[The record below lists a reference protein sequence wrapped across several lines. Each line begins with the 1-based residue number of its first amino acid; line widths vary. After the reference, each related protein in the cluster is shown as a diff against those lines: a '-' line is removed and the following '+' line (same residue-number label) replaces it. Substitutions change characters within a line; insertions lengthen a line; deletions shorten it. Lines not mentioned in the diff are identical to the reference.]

1 MGGDSHPYR
10 ARQIS
15 RAPRARGAP
24 GPTRSVP
31 LLVRVPPCGA
41 GQIPRERRASA
52 ALGKSPALPAHVPR
66 SPPPVPCHFSCASH
80 RAALGKSPA
89 LPAHVPRS
97 PPPVPCHSRARPTAR
112 RRPTSRAPRACAPL
126 RRRPCEA
133 VPLRVPSGWGAP
145 VPLPEARPAA
155 RALQSAGYPANPLKN
170 NIECRHFLC
179 YTPTKWD
186 AVSNISP
193 SFSGNLLLS
202 QSITRLPAVAQPCK
216 ENS

>member
-41 GQIPRERRASA
+41 GQIPRERRAS
-52 ALGKSPALPAHVPR
+52 
-66 SPPPVPCHFSCASH
+66 
-80 RAALGKSPA
+80 AALGKSPA